1 MWLNLSEQHL
11 SKDRILNINNMIT
24 FKSITSITQRI
35 FIGAGLVAAVFAVS
49 CTSSDL
55 EPEPL
60 TIDDANVAADL
71 VAAADFEEVDDITAN
86 MMGITE
92 GGQGGRVDGGGHDDR
107 CSCAEVTHDMENQTI
122 TIDFGDGCAGP
133 NGIVRSGKIIIQYD
147 GRRFLPGSTW
157 VTTFEDF
164 YVNDRHIEGT
174 RTVTN
179 ISESIFT
186 EPTFHIVLEGGKV
199 TWPDET
205 FATREAD
212 KIRVWKRAENPLL
225 DEVHILAESI
235 TAGVNRKEVKYST
248 LVKEDLVF
256 KRACRNARRGRIPV
270 AGVKEVSLG
279 DRVFTV
285 DFGDGE
291 CDTIVTITSG
301 DETQT
306 IDLSDR

>member
-1 MWLNLSEQHL
+1 MKTFNSF
-11 SKDRILNINNMIT
+11 SVIT
-24 FKSITSITQRI
+24 HRLF
-35 FIGAGLVAAVFAVS
+35 FAAAVIGAAFAVS
-49 CTSSDL
+49 CTSTDL

-71 VAAADFEEVDDITAN
+71 LAAADFEEVDDITAN
-86 MMGITE
+86 MMGVAE
-92 GGQGGRVDGGGHDDR
+92 SGLGGRVDGNGHDDR
-107 CSCAEVTHDMENQTI
+107 CKCAEVTHDKEAQII
-122 TIDFGDGCAGP
+122 TIDFGEGCEDD
-133 NGIVRSGKIIIQYD
+133 NGIVRSGKIIINYD
-147 GRRFLPGSTW
+147 GKRFLPGSSW

-164 YVNDRHIEGT
+164 YVNDRQIEGIK
-174 RTVTN
+174 TVTN
-179 ISESIFT
+179 ISEDLFA
-186 EPTFHIVLEGGKV
+186 EPSFHIVLEEGKV

-212 KIRVWKRAENPLL
+212 KVRVWKRADNPLL

-235 TAGVNRKEVKYST
+235 TAGINREEVKYSC

-256 KRACRNARRGRIPV
+256 KRACRGNKKGRIPV
-270 AGVKEVSLG
+270 AGIKEVTLG

-301 DETQT
+301 DESETV
-306 IDLSDR
+306 DLSDR

>member
-1 MWLNLSEQHL
+1 M
-11 SKDRILNINNMIT
+11 KKIN
-24 FKSITSITQRI
+24 SITSITQR
-35 FIGAGLVAAVFAVS
+35 FFFGVGLIAAAFAVS
-49 CTSSDL
+49 CTTSDL

-86 MMGITE
+86 MMAITE
-92 GGQGGRVDGGGHDDR
+92 GSLGGRVDGGGHDDR
-107 CSCAEVTHDMENQTI
+107 CSCADVTHDKENQTI

-133 NGIVRSGKIIIQYD
+133 NGVVRAGKIIIKYD
-147 GRRFLPGSTW
+147 GMRFVPGSYW

-179 ISESIFT
+179 ISEDIFA
-186 EPTFHIVLEGGKV
+186 EPKFHIVLEGGKV
-199 TWPDET
+199 TWPDDT
-205 FATREAD
+205 YATREAD
-212 KIRVWKRAENPLL
+212 KIRVWKRADNPLL
-225 DEVHILAESI
+225 DEVHVLAESI
-235 TAGVNRKEVKYST
+235 TAGINREEVRYST
-248 LVKEDLVF
+248 FVKEDLVF
-256 KRACRNARRGRIPV
+256 KRMCRGAKRGRIPV
-270 AGVKEVSLG
+270 AGVKEVTLG

-301 DETQT
+301 DQTQT
-306 IDLSDR
+306 VDLSDR

>member
-1 MWLNLSEQHL
+1 M
-11 SKDRILNINNMIT
+11 KTIN
-24 FKSITSITQRI
+24 SITSITQR
-35 FIGAGLVAAVFAVS
+35 FFFGVGLVAAVFAVS
-49 CTSSDL
+49 CTTSDL
-55 EPEPL
+55 EPDPL

-86 MMGITE
+86 MMAITE
-92 GGQGGRVDGGGHDDR
+92 SGEGGRVDGGGHDDR
-107 CSCAEVTHDMENQTI
+107 CSCAEVTHDRENQII

-133 NGIVRSGKIIIQYD
+133 NGIIRSGKIIIQYD
-147 GRRFLPGSTW
+147 GKRFLPGSSW

-164 YVNDRHIEGT
+164 YVNDRHIEGV

-179 ISESIFT
+179 ISEDFFA

-212 KIRVWKRAENPLL
+212 KIRVWIRAANPLL
-225 DEVHILAESI
+225 DEIHILAESI
-235 TAGVNRKEVKYST
+235 TAGINREEVKYST
-248 LVKEDLVF
+248 LVKENLIW
-256 KRACRNARRGRIPV
+256 KRECRGQKIGRIPV
-270 AGVKEVSLG
+270 DGIMEIMLE

-301 DETQT
+301 DESQT